1 MNYKKRMYKKRTY
14 KKRTYKKRTDPFI
27 IRQVNLPQKV
37 PKQENFHGSLQKP
50 QAESEE

>member
-1 MNYKKRMYKKRTY
+1 MCEIYNCLTV
-14 KKRTYKKRTDPFI
+14 FI

>member
-1 MNYKKRMYKKRTY
+1 MCEIYNCLTV
-14 KKRTYKKRTDPFI
+14 FI

-37 PKQENFHGSLQKP
+37 SKQENFRGSLQKL